1 MGNNVDMIE
10 QYMGWKWGEDMFT
23 FRIPGLDGDGM
34 NMVWAIGGK
43 KAPVNMEVTYNTPG
57 TTDVFKTLSEV
68 MRQPN
73 LMVNLDGKR
82 FLNEALMDNTTYTG
96 NSLLLQKKH
105 MGISII
111 DSKIVEYYKE
121 HGLDYITY
129 HHGIKTMDKWD
140 YEKELYFSGAKSA
153 AENSV
158 FAGDDKD
165 VSYGDDIQ
173 RNFFECQSLEEVAEV
188 TGINLK
194 NLKKT
199 I

>member
-1 MGNNVDMIE
+1 
-10 QYMGWKWGEDMFT
+10 MFT

-43 KAPVNMEVTYNTPG
+43 RLLSTWRSPTIPPG

-140 YEKELYFSGAKSA
+140 YEEGA
-153 AENSV
+153 V
-158 FAGDDKD
+158 LLRRQ
-165 VSYGDDIQ
+165 V
-173 RNFFECQSLEEVAEV
+173 RR
-188 TGINLK
+188 
-194 NLKKT
+194 
-199 I
+199 